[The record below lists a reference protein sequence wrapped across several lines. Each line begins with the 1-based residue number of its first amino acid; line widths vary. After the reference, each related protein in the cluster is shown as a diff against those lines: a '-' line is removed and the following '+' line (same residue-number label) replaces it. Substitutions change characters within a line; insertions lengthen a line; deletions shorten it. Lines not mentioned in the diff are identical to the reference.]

1 MTKEQIE
8 AAARVID
15 PRSFENYD
23 REKASGRLAA
33 NGKLWADVAY
43 GEDCEEARRVAS
55 LALSAALENPS

>member
-8 AAARVID
+8 AAARIID

-23 REKASGRLAA
+23 REKVSGRLAA

-43 GEDCEEARRVAS
+43 GEDCEEARKLAS
-55 LALSAALENPS
+55 AAINAALETRS